1 MSGWVWLGR
10 LAVVAVLAAAC
21 TAPNPSYAPRGLDA
35 GPGRDATGGPD
46 GGGAA
51 DTDAAHTDARPALD
65 TGPALDADAGAPDA
79 RGDGGAATLLSHWA
93 FDEGSGTTVADR
105 QGGHDATLNGGV
117 TWLQPGA
124 PALPG
129 NPACLAF
136 DGIDG
141 DGGAD
146 VTGLAGLDQPLSLA
160 VWVWTPMPSGTPRK
174 TILTLIRPGTPTA
187 VGIQLGLQGLT
198 PAVWYYGDD
207 NTTTTLVFPSSLSA
221 QTWHHLAYV
230 HESGRHTLYVDGVRM
245 ATASRAPPST
255 EAPTRL
261 RIATYGGSSQ
271 HFPGR
276 LDDLRLYRGAL
287 TAADAAALAAPPR

>member
-1 MSGWVWLGR
+1 VLLAR

-21 TAPNPSYAPRGLDA
+21 TAPNPSYAPGGLDA
-35 GPGRDATGGPD
+35 GPGRDATGGTD
-46 GGGAA
+46 GGSAA
-51 DTDAAHTDARPALD
+51 DTDARPA
-65 TGPALDADAGAPDA
+65 PDADAGAPDA

-93 FDEGSGTTVADR
+93 FDEGTGTTAADR

-117 TWLQPGA
+117 TWQQPGA
-124 PALPG
+124 PAPPG

-146 VTGLAGLDQPLSLA
+146 VTGLAGLDQPVSLA
-160 VWVWTPMPSGTPRK
+160 VWVWSPMPSGTPRK
-174 TILTLIRPGTPTA
+174 TILTLIRPGTQTA

-207 NTTTTLVFPSSLSA
+207 NTTTTLVFPSTLTA

-230 HESGRHTLYVDGVRM
+230 HESGRHTLYVDGLRM

-287 TAADAAALAAPPR
+287 TAADAAALAAPPP